1 MSKRGGASSRC
12 LAAVFDRA
20 SLLQIGEISRA
31 ARALALCGPN
41 LLQHAFSPEFRLR

>member
-31 ARALALCGPN
+31 ARALALN
-41 LLQHAFSPEFRLR
+41 LLQHAFSPEFPAKVP